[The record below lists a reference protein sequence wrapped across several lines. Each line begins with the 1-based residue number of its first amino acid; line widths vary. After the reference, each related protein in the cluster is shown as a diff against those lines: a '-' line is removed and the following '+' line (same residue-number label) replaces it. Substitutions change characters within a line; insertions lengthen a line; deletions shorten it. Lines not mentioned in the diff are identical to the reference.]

1 MTDRINTR
9 ELVLDILLAVIRDKE
24 YSHTVINGVLDKYS
38 YLPKQER
45 AFITRLSEG
54 TLEHLIELDYIIDGF
69 SKTKVSKMKPVIRCI
84 LRMGVYQLKYMDSV
98 PNSAACNEA
107 VKLAQKRGF
116 KGLKGFVNGVM
127 RNISRNLD
135 QFRMPEEETEP
146 GKYLSVCFS
155 LPSWLADKW
164 ILDYGYEQ
172 TKEMAR
178 AFMEPS
184 RTVIRTNLLLTTP
197 GELKKLL
204 EGENVTVKPHPELEE
219 AFVISGYDSL
229 QSLRTFQEGLF
240 YVQDTASMTA
250 ARQLEAPKGAFVI
263 DVCAAPGGKSIHM
276 AEKLEGTGM
285 VEARDLTDSKVELI
299 KENIRRCRLENIRAR
314 RMDATIK
321 DEASVGKADIVI
333 ADLPCSGLGVIGRK
347 PDIRYRI
354 TPEDIRELAGLQR
367 RILGVVQ
374 SYVKPGGLL
383 LYSTCTVSREENQE
397 NAEWFEAQYPEF
409 VLEDA
414 RQLFPKAGIQDG
426 FYTARFRKVK
436 EWKKQTSS
444 H

>member
-204 EGENVTVKPHPELEE
+204 EGENVAVEPHPELEE

-240 YVQDTASMTA
+240 YVQ
-250 ARQLEAPKGAFVI
+250 AFF
-263 DVCAAPGGKSIHM
+263 
-276 AEKLEGTGM
+276 T
-285 VEARDLTDSKVELI
+285 
-299 KENIRRCRLENIRAR
+299 
-314 RMDATIK
+314 
-321 DEASVGKADIVI
+321 
-333 ADLPCSGLGVIGRK
+333 
-347 PDIRYRI
+347 
-354 TPEDIRELAGLQR
+354 
-367 RILGVVQ
+367 
-374 SYVKPGGLL
+374 
-383 LYSTCTVSREENQE
+383 
-397 NAEWFEAQYPEF
+397 
-409 VLEDA
+409 
-414 RQLFPKAGIQDG
+414 
-426 FYTARFRKVK
+426 
-436 EWKKQTSS
+436 
-444 H
+444 